1 MIGEKNYGGE
11 LLGPF
16 RLVAEC
22 GCGPAGCVYQARP
35 ISMAR
40 PSVAIKW
47 FHTVRLS
54 PHQCRQFLLAVRLL
68 KKLKHPHIL
77 PLLDAGFHEGL
88 LTVAKFIYL
97 LSTLLIFFDPL
108 MFSWLFESNRPKE
121 EERVLSSP
129 RLDQCLSVI
138 ERKE

>member
-1 MIGEKNYGGE
+1 MGMIGEKNYGGE

-77 PLLDAGFHEGL
+77 PLLDAGIAMEGSHTSSASTPPTGPWRTCSTINL
-88 LTVAKFIYL
+88 L
-97 LSTLLIFFDPL
+97 
-108 MFSWLFESNRPKE
+108 
-121 EERVLSSP
+121 
-129 RLDQCLSVI
+129 CLG
-138 ERKE
+138 KA